1 MAGLI
6 NRIGFK
12 NVKSEEK
19 NDDAIVNLVDY
30 ILNQAIDQRASDI
43 HVETYKDGEV
53 RIRLRIDGL
62 LRPFLL
68 PSIENYKGII
78 TRIKVLSGINIAE
91 QRLPQDGSFHHR
103 YQDKVVDCRV
113 STMPTLHGEKMVLRI
128 LDSSF
133 FLKEVGRLGLT
144 EIQERN
150 IRHLMQKTNG
160 MLLFV
165 GPTGCG
171 KSTSMYSLLQERNDT
186 GVNIMTIEDPVELDV
201 DGLNQIQTNEK
212 INLTF
217 YTGLRSILRQDPD
230 IIMIGEIRDEETA
243 FTAVRAAMTGH
254 LVLSSLHTMDSL
266 STINRLKDMGVPTY
280 MLAAALNGV
289 VSQRLMRSVCSHCR
303 RVYPSGEWELSAL
316 GIALGS
322 TLVEGEGCERCEGL
336 GYYERFGVYEVLVV
350 GDSLRRAI
358 HDGVS
363 SETLA
368 AIAKKTGFRPLSQQV
383 KDAILRGKTT
393 AQEGVKLL
401 NAVYS
406 DAHVLG

>member
-6 NRIGFK
+6 DRMGFK
-12 NVKSEEK
+12 HTKPEDK
-19 NDDAIVNLVDY
+19 NDDVIVNLVDY
-30 ILNQAIDQRASDI
+30 MINQAIDKRASDI

-68 PSIENYKGII
+68 PSIENYRGII

-91 QRLPQDGSFHHR
+91 QRLPQDGSFHHKHGS
-103 YQDKVVDCRV
+103 KVVDCRV

-128 LDSSF
+128 LDASF
-133 FLKEVGRLGLT
+133 FLKKIGRLGLT
-144 EIQERN
+144 QLQEQN
-150 IRHLMQKTNG
+150 IRRLMQKTSG

-171 KSTSMYSLLQERNDT
+171 KSTSMYSLLQERNDDE
-186 GVNIMTIEDPVELDV
+186 VNIMTIEDPVELDV

-212 INLTF
+212 IKLTF

-254 LVLSSLHTMDSL
+254 LVLSSLHTMNAL
-266 STINRLKDMGVPTY
+266 STINRLKDMGVPGY

-289 VSQRLMRSVCSHCR
+289 VSQRLMRALCPRCKR
-303 RVYPSGEWELSAL
+303 AYTSGEWELATL
-316 GIALGS
+316 GIAPGT
-322 TLVEGEGCERCEGL
+322 TLAKAEGCEQCEGL
-336 GYYERFGVYEVLVV
+336 GYYDRFGVYEVLVV
-350 GDSLRRAI
+350 DEHLRKGI
-358 HDGVS
+358 HEGVTVEALTS
-363 SETLA
+363 
-368 AIAKKTGFRPLSQQV
+368 IARKSGFSPMVQQV
-383 KDAILRGKTT
+383 KDAVIKGQT
-393 AQEGVKLL
+393 AAEEGVKLL

-406 DAHVLG
+406 DTYR